1 MVYKTNRLFVL
12 LLLHLKDCQPLED
25 VQASSVASSTERD
38 FGTVKFPP
46 TNIPGHSTIS
56 SLSAMH
62 AKHAKKHQHPAWL
75 VYTSAI
81 PTVFVFVV
89 CVVIIFVK
97 QHYEIK

>member
-1 MVYKTNRLFVL
+1 MLICSTIVT
-12 LLLHLKDCQPLED
+12 LKDCQPLED
-25 VQASSVASSTERD
+25 VQASSAASSTERD

-56 SLSAMH
+56 SHSASAMH